1 MKISDAGKLPAFYE
15 TPMVSLM
22 LAWLRRWPGE
32 LLALLAGCAMPLG
45 FAPFSWCVVT
55 VISPSVLYLLGAST
69 STRRAALRGLLFG
82 AGMFGCGVYW
92 VFTSFHQFGHLHFA
106 AASLLTA
113 LFVLLLA
120 AFPALLMFAIHRL
133 LANSH
138 LLSAAVAFAA
148 GWALLDWVR
157 SWLFTGFPWLA
168 LGYAHTD
175 SALAGFASVAGV
187 FGTSF
192 VTVLLSALLAN
203 AVTRRIK
210 TVWINLAAIALIVV
224 IGAVLSRVEWT
235 HPTGDTLAVALVQG
249 NIEQDKKWL
258 SSSLLDTLDLY
269 MELVESSLD
278 ADVVVLPETAIPENL
293 SRVPDFTE
301 AIDVFAKQQQA
312 TVLVGVPID
321 RNGKFYN
328 GVKAY
333 GQTHGEYLKRHLV
346 PFGEYMPWRQQI
358 PALKNI
364 LDAPMSNFSPGG
376 NRQPVLTPGGRPA
389 GLSICYED
397 VFANTMFSALPEA
410 EWLINISN
418 DGWFGNSVAPH
429 QHLQITRLRA
439 IESGRYIARATNTG
453 ISAIIDHHGEVLAST
468 PQFTRTVLKGEVA
481 LRQGATLYITL
492 GDTPVI
498 IALALL
504 FFGSYLSVARRS
516 SSR

>member
-1 MKISDAGKLPAFYE
+1 MQQD
-15 TPMVSLM
+15 TPVNKQHANSWFN
-22 LAWLRRWPGE
+22 LARWPGDS
-32 LLALLAGCAMPLG
+32 LALLAGCVMPLG
-45 FAPFSWCVVT
+45 FAPWSWYALVVAA
-55 VISPSVLYLLGAST
+55 PALLMLLGEAVSGW
-69 STRRAALRGLLFG
+69 RAAWRGLLFG
-82 AGMFGCGVYW
+82 AGMFACGVYW
-92 VFTSFHQFGHLHFA
+92 VYISFHDFGHLHTA
-106 AASLLTA
+106 AAVMLTLL
-113 LFVLLLA
+113 FILLLA
-120 AFPALLMFAIHRL
+120 CFPAGLM
-133 LANSH
+133 LAVH
-138 LLSAAVAFAA
+138 PLRGAGGRVVLALAFAS

-175 SALAGFASVAGV
+175 SALAGYASVFGV

-192 VTVLLSALLAN
+192 VTALLSALLAN
-203 AVTRRIK
+203 NVTRRIT

-235 HPTGDTLAVALVQG
+235 QPTGDTFSVALVQG

-258 SSSLLDTLDLY
+258 SSNLLDTLDLY
-269 MELVESSLD
+269 IELVESSLD

-293 SRVPDFTE
+293 SRVPDFVE
-301 AIDVFAKQQQA
+301 AIDVFAKQQRA
-312 TVLVGVPID
+312 TVLVGIPID

-364 LDAPMSNFSPGG
+364 LDAPMSNFSPGDDH
-376 NRQPVLTPGGRPA
+376 QPVLNPGGHAA
-389 GLSICYED
+389 GLSVCYED

-418 DGWFGNSVAPH
+418 DGWFGDSIAPH

-481 LRQGATLYITL
+481 LRQGATPYIQT

-498 IALALL
+498 IVLSLL
-504 FFGSYLSVARRS
+504 FLGSHLAARRKS
-516 SSR
+516 TR